1 MNIYVINPL
10 ISILRKKVVDP
21 HFYLFLKSTK
31 PPMTENIRQM
41 FSKMNDETRE
51 EALQLLKSEFNL
63 ESTKFVKKN
72 WIIGGRI
79 PEKNQEKIVLIF
91 QNLLR
96 VQVFKIKDIKV
107 TL

>member
-1 MNIYVINPL
+1 
-10 ISILRKKVVDP
+10 
-21 HFYLFLKSTK
+21 
-31 PPMTENIRQM
+31 MTENIRQM

-51 EALQLLKSEFNL
+51 EALLLLKSEFNL

-79 PEKNQEKIVLIF
+79 PEENQERIVQIF

-96 VQVFKIKDIKV
+96 VQILRIKEMKV
-107 TL
+107 QF

>member
-1 MNIYVINPL
+1 
-10 ISILRKKVVDP
+10 
-21 HFYLFLKSTK
+21 
-31 PPMTENIRQM
+31 MTENIRQM

-63 ESTKFVKKN
+63 GTTKYIKKN

-79 PEKNQEKIVLIF
+79 PEKNQEKIVRIF

-96 VQVFKIKDIKV
+96 IQVFKINEIEV
-107 TL
+107 QL

>member
-1 MNIYVINPL
+1 
-10 ISILRKKVVDP
+10 
-21 HFYLFLKSTK
+21 
-31 PPMTENIRQM
+31 MTENIRQM

-63 ESTKFVKKN
+63 ESIKYVKKN

-79 PEKNQEKIVLIF
+79 PEENQERIVRIF

-96 VQVFKIKDIKV
+96 TQAFKIKEIKV
-107 TL
+107 KL